1 MKTTRAMFH
10 GGPAGAVL
18 VLLLA
23 MTGCSEPGHLTE
35 TRYGSAAFQLQV
47 TPPTEPS
54 ELRGELPLDPKK
66 PDGGTGI
73 LLVPDSYDPNT
84 PAPVVVLL
92 HGAGGTPE
100 SILPIMKEEAKAN
113 GTLVVVPK
121 SVAPTWDMIA
131 QGRYNVDVARIELGL
146 KRVFREYSVDPERVS
161 ICGFSDGASYALS
174 VGLTNG
180 ELFRRITAFS
190 PGFVAASELRG
201 KPRVFISHGTK
212 DQVLPIETG
221 GRYITEQLR
230 KEDYSVD
237 FREFDGPHG
246 VPKAIAQDA
255 FNFLTA
261 PATP

>member
-1 MKTTRAMFH
+1 MKTTRAMFL

-23 MTGCSEPGHLTE
+23 VTGCSEPGHLTE
-35 TRYGSAAFQLQV
+35 TRFGPAAFQLQV

-54 ELRGELPLDPKK
+54 ALRGELPLDPNK

-73 LLVPDSYDPNT
+73 LLVPDTYNPDT

-100 SILPIMKEEAKAN
+100 SILPIMKEEALAN
-113 GTLVVVPK
+113 GTIVMAPK
-121 SVAPTWDMIA
+121 SVAFSWDMIA
-131 QGRYNVDVARIELGL
+131 LGRYGVDVARIELGL
-146 KRVFREYSVDPERVS
+146 KRVFREYSVDPERVT
-161 ICGFSDGASYALS
+161 ICGFSDGASYSLS

-180 ELFRRITAFS
+180 ELFRRICAFS

-201 KPRVFISHGTK
+201 KPKVFITHGTK

-237 FREFDGPHG
+237 YREFDGPHA
-246 VPKAIAQDA
+246 VPRSLAQEA
-255 FNFLTA
+255 YRFLTEPGA
-261 PATP
+261 P